1 MLLLVLL
8 LLWCNDDISYSS
20 RRPTWTSFE
29 RALECAMML
38 RNADRDLKMPE
49 RALKK
54 ESKAFSEGTAI
65 DHEDR

>member
-1 MLLLVLL
+1 
-8 LLWCNDDISYSS
+8 
-20 RRPTWTSFE
+20 
-29 RALECAMML
+29 MML